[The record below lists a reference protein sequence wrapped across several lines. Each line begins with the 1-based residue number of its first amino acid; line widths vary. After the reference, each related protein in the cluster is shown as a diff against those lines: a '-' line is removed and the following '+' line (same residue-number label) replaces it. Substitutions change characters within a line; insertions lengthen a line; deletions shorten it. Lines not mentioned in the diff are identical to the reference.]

1 MRSRFGFLLAA
12 LLGCA
17 SAAYAAPIVYHVDY
31 ENNNLLVV
39 GTITTNGTLGT
50 LTSGD
55 IIAIHLLVSDTGLP
69 GIILYPLGY
78 SSVLINST
86 AVTATADGL
95 FYDTTNPEGFLK
107 ILDDPYG
114 APSFSLQPGSMTVLA
129 YGLPLSGNYEFAT
142 AATPPPAPQPPVEF
156 RSEADAIF
164 GTVTRTNPGMHSDTV
179 TINPVAESIVANDFS
194 TGSDDAP
201 LSGSSQTIFGVLAYN
216 FRNVDDFSRTDHT
229 VTANDGI
236 AEAKTGEGSLLGGLI
251 YWQSND
257 DRLACNPD
265 AIIPKRVDC
274 SSTETIKGL
283 LINRVAVHH
292 GKYPA
297 GTSFPV
303 FGPVDDP
310 NCQAKH
316 EMFSGYLIAQESHI
330 TGLGTSGVTVSLT
343 GMHLVGDATC
353 SPAKAGPPFTTH
365 YDLAVGGPS
374 LPNYDAGAGDSAS
387 PTTAF
392 SVQVQ

>member
-1 MRSRFGFLLAA
+1 MRSRFGFVLAA
-12 LLGCA
+12 VLRSA
-17 SAAYAAPIVYHVDY
+17 SAAYAAPIGFHMDY
-31 ENNNLLVV
+31 ENNNLFVV
-39 GTITTNGTLGT
+39 GTITTDGTLGT
-50 LTSGD
+50 LTSGN

-95 FYDTTNPEGFLK
+95 FYDTTNSQGFLK
-107 ILDDPYG
+107 ILDDPFG
-114 APSFSLQPGSMTVLA
+114 EPAFSLQPGSMTVLA
-129 YGLPLSGNYEFAT
+129 SGLPLAGNYEFAT
-142 AATPPPAPQPPVEF
+142 EATPPPAPQPPVAF
-156 RSEADAIF
+156 RSEADAIS
-164 GTVTRTNPGMHSDTV
+164 GTVTRTSPGMPSSTV

-216 FRNVDDFSRTDHT
+216 FRNIDDSSRTDNT
-229 VTANDGI
+229 VTVNDGI
-236 AEAKTGEGSLLGGLI
+236 AEAETGAGSLLGGLI
-251 YWQSND
+251 FWQSND

-265 AIIPKRVDC
+265 ATIATRVDC
-274 SSTETIKGL
+274 ASTETITGL
-283 LINRVAVHH
+283 LINRVAVHL

-297 GTSFPV
+297 GTTFPV

-316 EMFSGYLIAQESHI
+316 ETFSGYLITQESHI
-330 TGLGTSGVTVSLT
+330 TGLGTSGVTMSMT
-343 GMHLVGDATC
+343 GLHLVGDATC
-353 SPAKAGPPFTTH
+353 SPAKVGPPFTTH
-365 YDLAVGGPS
+365 YDLAVSGPS
-374 LPNYDAGAGDSAS
+374 LPNYDAGSGDSAP